1 MRRSIRS
8 TTVLVLL
15 AAISACGGGSSNPI
29 APQFQPEVINNADS
43 FSFQVTGVQNAS
55 STLTYTWQNTGTT
68 ATVNAFPEVADVM
81 VRILT
86 EEGAAMLDNL
96 EHGRLAAK
104 PQQYLTNAD
113 WWWGIVQEHS
123 KVYVRRIEIKGGAL

>member
-8 TTVLVLL
+8 TTLLVLL

-55 STLTYTWQNTGTT
+55 STLNYTWRNTGTT
-68 ATVNAFPEVADVM
+68 ATVNQSASISGGSATLV
-81 VRILT
+81 ILDASGT
-86 EEGAAMLDNL
+86 QVYS
-96 EHGRLAAK
+96 RS
-104 PQQYLTNAD
+104 LTANGTFVTTAGTTGLWTIRVVFSGTNGTVNFRSD
-113 WWWGIVQEHS
+113 
-123 KVYVRRIEIKGGAL
+123 KA